1 MVGKW
6 HLGKTETTIPHARGF
21 ERSFALMESGADN
34 WVEQSYS
41 PMYTGVHYFEDE
53 RQVKLP
59 TENYFSTN
67 FYTDK
72 IIDYIDSGRDDGK
85 PFFAY
90 VAYQAVHYPHQA
102 PREFIDKYDG
112 VYDGGWE
119 ELRRERLKRQKELG
133 IVSSDVALATQ
144 FTSTTMDS
152 WKIPDWDSLSEEE
165 KRFSAHRMQTYAG
178 MVDNMDV
185 NVGRL
190 LAHLEEMGEAEN
202 TLVIFLSDN
211 GADPTQMPLLP
222 GFGPWYEANYSFS
235 QRGDYD
241 AEFSQMGQ
249 KGSFDYYGPGW
260 AAAANA
266 PHSYYKTSSSEGG
279 LRVPFVAR
287 FPGKIPAG
295 QSSDT
300 FGFVKDIVPTVL
312 EVAGVETPGTSYNGK
327 TIHPPNGT
335 SMWRVLTGEASTVHD
350 ASEAIGYELAGS
362 SALFQGQYKLVRNLP
377 PKGTG
382 EWELYDMGADPSEVH
397 DLAQEKPK
405 LVADLIQAYAD
416 YEGRNGVVPV
426 PDGYNPEQ
434 QAAKNAARGAKH

>member
-1 MVGKW
+1 MLMTGVDNHLAGLGNMLEIQADNQFGKPGYEGHLNESVVSVATLLRDSGYHTYMVGKW

-41 PMYTGVHYFEDE
+41 PMYQAVHYFEDD
-53 RQVKLP
+53 RPVTLP
-59 TENYFSTN
+59 TEDYFSTDY
-67 FYTDK
+67 YTDK
-72 IIDYIDSGRDDGK
+72 IIDYIDSNRDDGQ

-119 ELRRERLKRQKELG
+119 ELRRERLDRQKELG
-133 IVSSDVALATQ
+133 IVSPDVALAPQ
-144 FTSTTMDS
+144 FTNTTMDS
-152 WKIPDWDSLSEEE
+152 WKIPDWDSLSDEER
-165 KRFSAHRMQTYAG
+165 RFSAHRMQTYAG

-266 PHSYYKTSSSEGG
+266 PHSYYKTSSSEG
-279 LRVPFVAR
+279 AA
-287 FPGKIPAG
+287 I
-295 QSSDT
+295 
-300 FGFVKDIVPTVL
+300 
-312 EVAGVETPGTSYNGK
+312 PGTALNGCDSGNLAAI
-327 TIHPPNGT
+327 TAI
-335 SMWRVLTGEASTVHD
+335 ASW
-350 ASEAIGYELAGS
+350 Y
-362 SALFQGQYKLVRNLP
+362 
-377 PKGTG
+377 
-382 EWELYDMGADPSEVH
+382 
-397 DLAQEKPK
+397 
-405 LVADLIQAYAD
+405 
-416 YEGRNGVVPV
+416 
-426 PDGYNPEQ
+426 
-434 QAAKNAARGAKH
+434 